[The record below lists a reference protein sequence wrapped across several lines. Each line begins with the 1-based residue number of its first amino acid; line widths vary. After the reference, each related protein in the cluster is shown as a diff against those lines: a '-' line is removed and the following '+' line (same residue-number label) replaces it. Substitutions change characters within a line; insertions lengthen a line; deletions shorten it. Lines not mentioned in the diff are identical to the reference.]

1 MFMNDKLRYTELLDK
16 YLSGNI
22 LPEELTELFGLT
34 VKEGMD
40 ETLAGRIRE
49 DWLFDA
55 SSEQPALPKEQAE
68 KIALHILASEESANQ
83 LFVETGRRTRLLY
96 QRLAVAAT
104 VLIVILTG
112 VYLSTR
118 KAQKGIDTSLEAYI
132 PKNSL
137 RRLNETKEPM
147 MVVLEDGSKVILQ
160 PNSSLSYPGR
170 FIADKREVYLTGE
183 AFFEVAKNPNKPFL
197 VYYNNI
203 VTRVL
208 GTSFSIKTNKSTQ
221 HVEVSVKTGRVQ
233 VSENDLLTKE
243 RRSSG
248 TARSVILVPNQKT
261 MYDPTHHDFEVTL
274 ADTIYSLSHT
284 EDAGRYARTATSKE
298 YSFVYENATNLK
310 RIFSQLE
317 EVYGIEIVVE
327 NENIYNCVFTGDIS
341 TQGMLRKLHIICLTI
356 GASYDVKGTKVLVS
370 GKGCQ

>member
-1 MFMNDKLRYTELLDK
+1 MNDKLRYTELLDK
-16 YLSGNI
+16 YLSGTI
-22 LPEELTELFGLT
+22 LSEELTELFRLT
-34 VKEGMD
+34 VKEDMD
-40 ETLAGRIRE
+40 EMLAARIRE
-49 DWLFDA
+49 DWLFDT
-55 SSEQPALPKEQAE
+55 SSEQPDLSKERAE
-68 KIALHILASEESANQ
+68 KIALHILASEENANR
-83 LFVETGRRTRLLY
+83 LFIRTSRHTGLLY
-96 QRLAVAAT
+96 RRLAVAAT

-112 VYLSTR
+112 VFLSVRSER
-118 KAQKGIDTSLEAYI
+118 KETGVGLEAYI

-137 RRLNETKEPM
+137 RRLNETKAPM

-170 FIADKREVYLTGE
+170 FVADKREVYLTGE
-183 AFFEVAKNPNKPFL
+183 AFFEVTKNPNKPFL

-233 VSENDLLTKE
+233 VSENNLLT
-243 RRSSG
+243 RGHLSSG

-261 MYDPTHHDFEVTL
+261 MYNPAQHDFEVTL

-284 EDAGRYARTATSKE
+284 EVAERYARTAKGKE
-298 YSFVYENATNLK
+298 YSFVYENATSLK
-310 RIFSQLE
+310 RIFAQLE

-341 TQGMLRKLHIICLTI
+341 TQEMLKKLHIVCLTI
-356 GASYDVKGTKVLVS
+356 GASYEIKGTKVLVS